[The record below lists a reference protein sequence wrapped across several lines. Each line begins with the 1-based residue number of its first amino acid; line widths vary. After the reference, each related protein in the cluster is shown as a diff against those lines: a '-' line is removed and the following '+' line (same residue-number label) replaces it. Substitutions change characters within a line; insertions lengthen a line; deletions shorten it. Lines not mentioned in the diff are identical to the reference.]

1 MDGVRPVSGERLK
14 EQPRLPPQQPSQ
26 PPPLQQSVSDISR
39 HRREELWEGP
49 AGRRLFDVLL
59 WDRR

>member
-26 PPPLQQSVSDISR
+26 PPPLQQLVSDISR
-39 HRREELWEGP
+39 HRREELREGP
-49 AGRRLFDVLL
+49 AG
-59 WDRR
+59 